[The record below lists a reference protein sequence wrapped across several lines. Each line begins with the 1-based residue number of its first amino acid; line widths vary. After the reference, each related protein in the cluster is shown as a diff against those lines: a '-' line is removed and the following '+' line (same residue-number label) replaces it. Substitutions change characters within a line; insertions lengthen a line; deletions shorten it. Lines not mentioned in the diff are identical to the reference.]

1 MEPYPLDVIVK
12 AESLWPTFLVG
23 LGGALIGALA
33 VFGVELWR
41 QVLEF
46 RSAARVIEYE
56 LKANLNRCTQAI
68 LARRG
73 DVQLLDEA
81 WRSHRIKLAPL
92 MPADAYMRIST
103 SYDAIFIVQDWIRKL
118 PTDQFE
124 AARKQLQDWM
134 GQTSLHPA
142 LLIQV
147 QKRKRL
153 SQVTDALFSRPTW
166 APPVKSGDKTN
177 GTTPHEAQKGQ
188 TT

>member
-1 MEPYPLDVIVK
+1 MSVEILDVVVK
-12 AESLWPTFLVG
+12 GQSLWPTFLVG

-81 WRSHRIKLAPL
+81 WRSHRVNLAPL
-92 MPADAYMRIST
+92 MSADAYMGIST
-103 SYDAIFIVQDWIRKL
+103 SYDAVFIVQDWIKKL
-118 PTDQFE
+118 PTDEFE
-124 AARKQLQDWM
+124 AAKKQLQDWM

-153 SQVTDALFSRPTW
+153 SQIIDALLSRPTW
-166 APPVKSGDKTN
+166 APPVKGEDKLDGATRH
-177 GTTPHEAQKGQ
+177 GAQKGQ